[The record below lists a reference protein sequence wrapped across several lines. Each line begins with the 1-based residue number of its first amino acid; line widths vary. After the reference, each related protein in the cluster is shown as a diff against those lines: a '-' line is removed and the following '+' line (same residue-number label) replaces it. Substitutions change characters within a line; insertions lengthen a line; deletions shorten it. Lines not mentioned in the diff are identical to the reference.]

1 MKLWILDGNSSPE
14 TLGTVSTMQ
23 NVVPRPP
30 TRQRCVCSNA
40 REDLRGRWRIG
51 QAARPTL
58 RVTAMPETAERSD
71 VCRVSRPESR
81 QSVEQSAITR
91 SSHSTVHCLGD
102 GLVATARGCGY
113 AGQHLSGAATERPQA
128 AQCPSGSCTLA
139 PGRSPGP
146 VKMRPVRPA
155 LPVDAH
161 HDRTRSFRFLGPSGP
176 CSG

>member
-91 SSHSTVHCLGD
+91 SSDSTVHCLGD

-113 AGQHLSGAATERPQA
+113 AGQHLSGAATERRQA
-128 AQCPSGSCTLA
+128 AQCPVGFVHAGAGPQPRAGQNA
-139 PGRSPGP
+139 PGSPG
-146 VKMRPVRPA
+146 VA
-155 LPVDAH
+155 
-161 HDRTRSFRFLGPSGP
+161 SGRA
-176 CSG
+176 S